1 MRIAAN
7 FHEQKKKSKK
17 LAVWAF
23 INYSRSPAKPRAL
36 GILISSCKNYTKKKE
51 KCVCV
56 RARVNEKCVNALT
69 KIRLPTKKT
78 TEIHSTMRCV

>member
-36 GILISSCKNYTKKKE
+36 GILISSCKNYTKKRKMCMCAGKSQRKMRKRTNQNPTADE
-51 KCVCV
+51 K
-56 RARVNEKCVNALT
+56 ND
-69 KIRLPTKKT
+69 
-78 TEIHSTMRCV
+78 